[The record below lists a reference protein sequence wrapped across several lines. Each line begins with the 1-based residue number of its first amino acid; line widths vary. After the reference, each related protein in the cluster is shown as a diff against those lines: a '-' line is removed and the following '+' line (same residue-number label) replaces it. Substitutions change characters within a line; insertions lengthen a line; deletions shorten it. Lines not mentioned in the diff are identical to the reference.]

1 MKRGETQNHAPT
13 ALAEATVNT
22 ACWTV
27 QALRGAFVS
36 LNGFGQGFGCKPA
49 LRNPIDQSLGPKKEK
64 RV

>member
-1 MKRGETQNHAPT
+1 
-13 ALAEATVNT
+13 VNT
-22 ACWTV
+22 AFWTV

-49 LRNPIDQSLGPKKEK
+49 LRNPMDQNLGTKKEK